1 MPLGTRDK
9 LGLAWMALLLYP
21 CAVSAQELA
30 DPSQPESI
38 RALFDRKPREKK
50 AQCSVS
56 WSRDQDSGTFGVRAV
71 YTVGLYQ
78 DRAQDDPDYFGPGFG
93 PSRRADNGPHTSL
106 SVVRVKPENPPG
118 NAVYLVKTSNYP
130 SLGDSFWVGKGRYT
144 VDLVASDDLGR
155 ICRKKW
161 HLAADPAFNI
171 SLEPGVVAGTSSEV
185 LARQLARD
193 PRPRLSRLTV
203 LLDAAPRTLNFQ
215 SLPSAL
221 LPMDSD
227 FLLEGLTEILLEL
240 PAASARLI
248 CFSLDQ
254 QTEIFRDEDFHLD
267 SLRRVRDSLKRVS
280 FATVDAHVGPQGR
293 LAMLARLINEEIRGT
308 PPDAVIFFGPQ
319 ERFQDAIP
327 EEDFAPHSGHPQF
340 FYLRPR
346 FWNSISSPYFGSRD
360 GTIAKAMKSL
370 GGKTIEFA
378 TDFLNRQTDL
388 SHMVDRIRRVMLP
401 QSN

>member
-1 MPLGTRDK
+1 
-9 LGLAWMALLLYP
+9 MALLLYP

-30 DPSQPESI
+30 DLSQPESI

-50 AQCSVS
+50 MQCSVS
-56 WSRDQDSGTFGVRAV
+56 LSRDQESGTFGVRAV
-71 YTVGLYQ
+71 YTVEPYQ
-78 DRAQDDPDYFGPGFG
+78 SPVQDPPDYFGPGFG
-93 PSRRADNGPHTSL
+93 QSRRADDGPHTWL
-106 SVVRVKPENPPG
+106 SVVRVKPDNPPG
-118 NAVYLVKTSNYP
+118 NAVYLVKTDDYLSA
-130 SLGDSFWVGKGRYT
+130 GDPFWVGKGRYT

-171 SLEPGVVAGTSSEV
+171 SLEPGVVAGTSGEV

-193 PRPRLSRLTV
+193 RRPRLSRLTV
-203 LLDAAPRTLNFQ
+203 LLDAAPRTLNLQ

-221 LPMDSD
+221 LPMDLD

-240 PAASARLI
+240 PARSVRLI

-267 SLRRVRDSLKRVS
+267 SLSRVRDSLKSLS
-280 FATVDAHVGPQGR
+280 FATVDAHIDPQGR

-319 ERFQDAIP
+319 ERLQEAIP
-327 EEDFAPHSGHPQF
+327 EEGFAPHSGHPQF
-340 FYLRPR
+340 FYLRPS
-346 FWNSISSPYFGSRD
+346 FWSLISSPYSGSRD

-370 GGKTIEFA
+370 GGKTIDFA
-378 TDFLNRQTDL
+378 SGVHTQPDL
-388 SHMVDRIRRVMLP
+388 SRMVDRIRRLVLP

>member
-21 CAVSAQELA
+21 RAVSAQELA

-50 AQCSVS
+50 MQCSVS
-56 WSRDQDSGTFGVRAV
+56 LSRDQESGTFGVRA
-71 YTVGLYQ
+71 LYSVQPYYRSPVQ
-78 DRAQDDPDYFGPGFG
+78 DPPDYFGPGFDR
-93 PSRRADNGPHTSL
+93 SRRADDGRQTWL

-118 NAVYLVKTSNYP
+118 NAVYLVRTADYTS
-130 SLGDSFWVGKGRYT
+130 SSDSFWVGKGRYT
-144 VDLVASDDLGR
+144 VDLVASDELGR

-161 HLAADPAFNI
+161 RLAADPAFNI
-171 SLEPGVVAGTSSEV
+171 SLEPGVVAGTSGEV

-221 LPMDSD
+221 LPMDLD

-240 PAASARLI
+240 PATSVRLI

-254 QTEIFRDEDFHLD
+254 QTEY
-267 SLRRVRDSLKRVS
+267 
-280 FATVDAHVGPQGR
+280 FAMRTF
-293 LAMLARLINEEIRGT
+293 IW
-308 PPDAVIFFGPQ
+308 
-319 ERFQDAIP
+319 IP
-327 EEDFAPHSGHPQF
+327 
-340 FYLRPR
+340 
-346 FWNSISSPYFGSRD
+346 
-360 GTIAKAMKSL
+360 
-370 GGKTIEFA
+370 
-378 TDFLNRQTDL
+378 
-388 SHMVDRIRRVMLP
+388 
-401 QSN
+401 

>member
-9 LGLAWMALLLYP
+9 LGLAWMALSLYP

-30 DPSQPESI
+30 DPSESI
-38 RALFDRKPREKK
+38 RALFDRKPGEKK
-50 AQCSVS
+50 MECSVS
-56 WSRDQDSGTFGVRAV
+56 WSRDQNSGTFGVRAA
-71 YTVGLYQ
+71 YTVRPYQ
-78 DRAQDDPDYFGPGFG
+78 SPVQDPPDYFGPGFG
-93 PSRRADNGPHTSL
+93 QSRRADDGPHALL

-118 NAVYLVKTSNYP
+118 NAVYLVKTADYP
-130 SLGDSFWVGKGRYT
+130 GLGDLFWVGKGRYT

-161 HLAADPAFNI
+161 HLAADPPFNI
-171 SLEPGVVAGTSSEV
+171 SLEPRVVAGTSGEV
-185 LARQLARD
+185 LARQIARD

-203 LLDAAPRTLNFQ
+203 LLDAAPRLGLPPALGSMDLN
-215 SLPSAL
+215 
-221 LPMDSD
+221 

-240 PAASARLI
+240 PAASVRLI

-267 SLRRVRDSLKRVS
+267 SLDRVRDSLKGLS
-280 FATVDAHVGPQGR
+280 FATVDAKISPQGR
-293 LAMLARLINEEIRGT
+293 LAMLARLMNEEIRGT

-327 EEDFAPHSGHPQF
+327 EEDLAPHSGHPQF
-340 FYLRPR
+340 FYLRPSG
-346 FWNSISSPYFGSRD
+346 NSIPSPYFGSRD
-360 GTIAKAMKSL
+360 GTIAKAMKPL
-370 GGKTIEFA
+370 GGKTIDFA
-378 TDFLNRQTDL
+378 SDFLNTQSDL
-388 SHMVDRIRRVMLP
+388 SHMVDRIRRVVLP